1 MFGFGN
7 PSELQTPMGIAVKE
21 ATNNLR
27 LNPDWSKNMDICDAV
42 NRQKDSADQVAK
54 ALRRRLDDSNQQ
66 TVFLALTLLESCVK
80 NCGMDFVASFD
91 RGLMDE
97 VVQITKRNKGHK
109 NADEALRLIQQWGR
123 MYENDKMFPLFQET
137 YMHMKSRGVVFPK
150 EEPIPEMPPAPKRL
164 IVFLNLFYTIL
175 NSFDFSFSSLTSPEV
190 TVFQNLVPMR
200 LLLVPRNSPKN
211 SKLHHN
217 RL

>member
-1 MFGFGN
+1 MFSFGN

-91 RGLMDE
+91 RALMDE
-97 VVQITKRNKGHK
+97 VIQITKRNKGHK

-137 YMHMKSRGVVFPK
+137 YTSMKSRGVVFPK
-150 EEPIPEMPPAPKRL
+150 EEPIPEMPPVPKRL
-164 IVFLNLFYTIL
+164 IVLSVFYAIL
-175 NSFDFSFSSLTSPEV
+175 NFFGFSFSSLISPEA
-190 TVFQNLVPMR
+190 TVLQNRVPMQ

-211 SKLHHN
+211 CRLHHN